1 MNLEK
6 KMEAILIKRKEL
18 NLNNDYGIQKS
29 WDEQIEVLSENEENT
44 ISYLERRFILDQ

>member
-18 NLNNDYGIQKS
+18 FLMMTMEFKRVGMK
-29 WDEQIEVLSENEENT
+29 
-44 ISYLERRFILDQ
+44 